1 MDLLSALLHKV
12 DKDNV
17 NPFRHSQ
24 LLQIVAQ
31 RVSGNGPSKTGNTPL
46 HASTASLP
54 TSIMTQG
61 QAEAPPSQGRKS
73 SITQLLGRDVMPL
86 GAVLPLIT
94 NLDAE
99 VNAPLPNTNRLLQGE
114 DLLQALDLTAP
125 Y

>member
-1 MDLLSALLHKV
+1 
-12 DKDNV
+12 
-17 NPFRHSQ
+17 
-24 LLQIVAQ
+24 
-31 RVSGNGPSKTGNTPL
+31 
-46 HASTASLP
+46 
-54 TSIMTQG
+54 MTQG

-125 Y
+125 YWPSLTPV